1 MKQLTNQQV
10 INFLNKLIV
19 KIDTQFTEQIDNPKT
34 SLNTVDQLEAQSI
47 KMTSE
52 IQNVINYISLYN

>member
-1 MKQLTNQQV
+1 MKQLTNQQ
-10 INFLNKLIV
+10 IISALNNLIS
-19 KIDTQFTEQIDNPKT
+19 KIDQKYTEQIDNPKT
-34 SLNTVDQLEAQSI
+34 PIKRIGKLEMQST

>member
-1 MKQLTNQQV
+1 MKQITSQQA
-10 INFLNKLIV
+10 ISFLNQLINR
-19 KIDTQFTEQIDNPKT
+19 IDAKYTAQIDNPT
-34 SLNTVDQLEAQSI
+34 SLKKVDQIELRAI